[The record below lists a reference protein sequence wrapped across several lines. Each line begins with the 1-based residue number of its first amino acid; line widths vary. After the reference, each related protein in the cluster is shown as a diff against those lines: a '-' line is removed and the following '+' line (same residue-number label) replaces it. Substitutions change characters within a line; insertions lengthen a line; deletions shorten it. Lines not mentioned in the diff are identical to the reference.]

1 MSMPSATT
9 APTAKAAAR
18 SQSDASPA
26 RLRFGIRVKLQIAF
40 GAVAAMTVV
49 AATVAIVSFS
59 ATEHGFQQVA
69 GREVPMMTNAMRR
82 SVTSGEISAAA
93 ARFVSAK
100 TAADQKAISTLI
112 GAKSRELKATMERV
126 RGAGVDSAAFAKMEA
141 VSRRLDGNLTALE
154 AAISERSQLR
164 EKLKAKLDAVHK
176 AHGGISQKLTPI
188 VDDSYFDVVTT

>member
-40 GAVAAMTVV
+40 GAVAAMTVI
-49 AATVAIVSFS
+49 AATVAIVSFG
-59 ATEHGFQQVA
+59 ATERGFQQVA
-69 GREVPMMTNAMRR
+69 GREVPMMTDAMRL

-100 TAADQKAISTLI
+100 TAADQKEIATLI
-112 GAKSRELKATMERV
+112 AEKSKELRRIMTRV
-126 RGAGVDSAAFAKMEA
+126 AEVGGKGPAFAK
-141 VSRRLDGNLTALE
+141 
-154 AAISERSQLR
+154 
-164 EKLKAKLDAVHK
+164 
-176 AHGGISQKLTPI
+176 
-188 VDDSYFDVVTT
+188 